1 MAEPTNYDKLQ
12 DGRLDSLESLITAEY
27 QPPQGAEYSFPVA
40 SQGITQHQYTQMNLG
55 TGNGILHRYPETYYI
70 ETHPTDAETNARNT
84 LLLKVT
90 RHDVEGAVA
99 EASIEGFYHRLTE
112 TIEIPIPAVTTSTQ
126 FYVTIT
132 YDPRKFKTNPAK
144 IEVWQNSLPTQS
156 GLKHIILGRVDRAP
170 NQVLT
175 QAYIRRMRQ
184 YASPVISVPY
194 ETTLPPA
201 EDFLHGTIAAIG
213 AQGRGGL
220 YTNYSPT
227 GEWEN
232 LLVGDWENCSIYATS
247 PYSWGGSASA
257 RRRSGGIDVVADIS
271 NEGGSS
277 LATREMFS
285 LPEGMGL
292 RRTMYATIYT
302 TGGLMGFRIG
312 HANSGRD
319 GSLMTASSRPGYA
332 RFSLFIPDYY
342 L

>member
-1 MAEPTNYDKLQ
+1 MAEPSDYDKLQ
-12 DGRLDSLESLITAEY
+12 DGRLDDLESLITAEY
-27 QPPQGAEYSFPVA
+27 QPPAGVEYSFPVA
-40 SQGITQHQYTQMNLG
+40 NQGITQHQYTQMNLG

-70 ETHPTDAETNARNT
+70 DTHPTDAETNARNT

-144 IEVWQNSLPTQS
+144 IEVWQNSLPTQH

-232 LLVGDWENCSIYATS
+232 LLVGDWEDVTLRFNWEHHPTYGNVQARVNQGIVQMRGTMRNGSLLSGRTVIQLPDGLRPTGTRPLSAHFISYGF
-247 PYSWGGSASA
+247 PMFVYSH
-257 RRRSGGIDVVADIS
+257 GGIQFSETAQSTNWIS
-271 NEGGSS
+271 FEGVSF
-277 LATREMFS
+277 A
-285 LPEGMGL
+285 
-292 RRTMYATIYT
+292 I
-302 TGGLMGFRIG
+302 
-312 HANSGRD
+312 
-319 GSLMTASSRPGYA
+319 
-332 RFSLFIPDYY
+332 
-342 L
+342 